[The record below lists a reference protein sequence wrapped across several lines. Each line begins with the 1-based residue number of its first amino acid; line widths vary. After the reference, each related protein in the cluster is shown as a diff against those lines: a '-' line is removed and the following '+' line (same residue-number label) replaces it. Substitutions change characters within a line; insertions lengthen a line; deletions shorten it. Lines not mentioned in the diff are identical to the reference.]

1 MTQKPVTLN
10 LTENDLD
17 FLVSVIAPYSPNV
30 SSVHEA
36 IRHDLD
42 YRKAIVSDRRV
53 FAKVSDD
60 AEVLLKIS
68 PYLYFEVLLRR
79 AQRDLESTSYTI
91 ERTGRENIPVFDS
104 INVARFLDR
113 PYVLEYLAHMLAS
126 FTRIQSYVVPVRVR
140 KGIRR
145 KVRYN
150 DMDVDS
156 LIKFASKADELE
168 RFSYYKRIGDV
179 CLFVTGLFREHT
191 FSEGSDELARRNS
204 NKQMKGSMSSTWIR
218 RVRRSVEEYETEGKR
233 FYRLAEEH
241 PTASVLELT
250 DVFGILRE
258 QFSAARK
265 PLSFISSRYLHSRQ
279 NNLFGVSVPN

>member
-1 MTQKPVTLN
+1 MSQKPVTLD
-10 LTENDLD
+10 LTEKDLD
-17 FLVSVIAPYSPNV
+17 FLVSVVAPYSSNV
-30 SSVHEA
+30 SSVHA
-36 IRHDLD
+36 AVRHDLD
-42 YRKAIVSDRRV
+42 YRKAIVSDERV
-53 FAKVSDD
+53 FAMVAND
-60 AEVLLKIS
+60 AEVFLKIS
-68 PYLYFEVLLRR
+68 PYLYFEILLRK
-79 AQRDLESTSYTI
+79 AQRDLESKSYTI
-91 ERTGRENIPVFDS
+91 ERTGRESIPVFDS
-104 INVARFLDR
+104 LKVAGFLDL

-156 LIKFASKADELE
+156 LMKFASKADELE

-179 CLFVTGLFREHT
+179 CLFVTGLFRGHT
-191 FSEGSDELARRNS
+191 YSEGADKSIRRDS
-204 NKQMKGSMSSTWIR
+204 NNQTKGSISSAWIR

-250 DVFGILRE
+250 DVFGVLRE

-279 NNLFGVSVPN
+279 NKLFGVSVPN